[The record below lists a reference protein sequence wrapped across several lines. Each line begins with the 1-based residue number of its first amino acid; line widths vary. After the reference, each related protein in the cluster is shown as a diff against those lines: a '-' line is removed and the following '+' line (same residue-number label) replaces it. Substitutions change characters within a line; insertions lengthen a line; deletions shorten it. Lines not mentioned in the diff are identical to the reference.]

1 MSVTIKDVAR
11 EVGVAPSTVSR
22 TLQDHPSI
30 SKETKER
37 VRKAM
42 DKLGYVP
49 NSSAQNLAKKFSN
62 AIGVVFPVL
71 SSDDRK
77 SNPFYLEAITA
88 MNQEAGKQDVTISFA
103 SGETQEELLENV
115 QLMYKQKRVDGFILL
130 YVRKN
135 DPILQYLVEQN
146 IPYTVIG
153 QPYQYSNG
161 TSCVDNDNQLLGR
174 TATQYLLDKGHE
186 RILFVT
192 NYEKENV
199 FQERYYGYQKSME
212 ESNLEPF
219 SYVVLKQPGDYMD
232 FEETLKRLKP
242 TACMVIDDMFALRVI
257 QLANLYG
264 YNVPDDLSVI
274 SFNNS
279 IFTTLIHPYITS
291 IDIHTEELGRV
302 AVQQFIQQLKD
313 QQALKQKVLIP
324 HTLIERE
331 TVLDRMKNLK

>member
-30 SKETKER
+30 SKATKEK

-42 DKLGYVP
+42 EKLGYVP
-49 NSSAQNLAKKFSN
+49 NAAAQNLAKKYAN
-62 AIGVVFPVL
+62 TIGVVFPVL
-71 SSDDRK
+71 SSSDRK

-88 MNQEAGKQDVTISFA
+88 MNQEAGKQDVTISIA

-130 YVRKN
+130 YIRKD
-135 DPILQYLVEQN
+135 DPVLNYLVEYN

-153 QPYQYSNG
+153 QPYRYNNG
-161 TSCVDNDNQLLGR
+161 TSSVDNDNQLLGR
-174 TATQYLLDKGHE
+174 TAAQYLIDKGHE

-199 FQERYYGYQKSME
+199 FQERFYGYEKSME
-212 ESNLEPF
+212 ENELKPYP
-219 SYVVLKQPGDYMD
+219 YVVLKKPEDYTA
-232 FEETLKRLKP
+232 FEDVLKESQP
-242 TACMVIDDMFALRVI
+242 TACIAIDDMFALRVI
-257 QLANLYG
+257 QLCNLYG
-264 YNVPDDLSVI
+264 YQVPDDISVI

-279 IFTTLIHPYITS
+279 IFTSLIHPYITS
-291 IDIHTEELGRV
+291 IDIHTEELGKV
-302 AVQQFIQQLKD
+302 AVQQFLIQLKD

-331 TVLDRMKNLK
+331 TVLDRNKQK